1 MVSVRARVAS
11 LNVTRAL
18 RCPLP
23 ANAAGTWT
31 RNSGRVRVASQLP
44 SSVNTTRLISRP
56 RTVAVNPSLH
66 GVRELG
72 VRCVSA
78 ADSLLLG
85 KAEWLGAVG
94 VAPDGGGVVPGGV
107 DPGGDVVEVPHME
120 PSMTLLF

>member
-31 RNSGRVRVASQLP
+31 RNSGRVRVPSQLP

-56 RTVAVNPSLH
+56 RTVAVNPSLQ
-66 GVRELG
+66 GVCELG

-78 ADSLLLG
+78 AVPLRVG
-85 KAEWLGAVG
+85 ATEWPGAGG
-94 VAPDGGGVVPGGV
+94 VAPDGAGGVGAAPGGVEPGGGVV
-107 DPGGDVVEVPHME
+107 E
-120 PSMTLLF
+120 